1 MSAKDVKKKKKK
13 NKKFKT
19 GKSMILAFLLTI
31 VLIYLSVTAIETT
44 FKISDTSEK
53 IDIAQAQ
60 LDTITAENENTENL
74 LINANENDIIERI
87 ARERLG
93 YVFPD
98 EKVYYDVN
106 N

>member
-1 MSAKDVKKKKKK
+1 
-13 NKKFKT
+13 
-19 GKSMILAFLLTI
+19 MILAFLLTI
-31 VLIYLSVTAIETT
+31 VLIYLTVTAIETT

-53 IDIAQAQ
+53 IKVAQEQLTDIK
-60 LDTITAENENTENL
+60 TENDNTENL

-106 N
+106 

>member
-1 MSAKDVKKKKKK
+1 
-13 NKKFKT
+13 
-19 GKSMILAFLLTI
+19 MILAFLLTI
-31 VLIYLSVTAIETT
+31 VLIYLTVTAIETT

-53 IDIAQAQ
+53 IKFAQEQLTDIK
-60 LDTITAENENTENL
+60 AENDNTENL

-106 N
+106 